1 LRVLVALASR
11 RVAASP
17 GERLRSGAVLLLAL
31 GALGFLFLFNPAT
44 TSFYPACPF
53 FWATGCYCPGCGSLR
68 ALHQLSARSARPQP
82 ADGALPTV
90 CRVRCTLAGQ
100 ARGLGQPA
108 QERLHWTAAYLG
120 VVGPDPGLLGFEER
134 ARLSFFAA
142 RALSFGLVS
151 AEGIQFASNS
161 YNTRP

>member
-1 LRVLVALASR
+1 LSASLLRVPVALASR

-17 GERLRSGAVLLLAL
+17 GERLPSGAVLLLAL
-31 GALGFLFLFNPAT
+31 GALGFLFHFN
-44 TSFYPACPF
+44 PACPF
-53 FWATGCYCPGCGSLR
+53 FWATGCYCPGWGSLR

-82 ADGALPTV
+82 ADGALPAV